1 MILPPPGN
9 SDDITVTSNDPW
21 FAFIP
26 SQRYGKGV
34 QIHAGINNRVF
45 GSPVTSSP
53 TTLTK
58 YVLVTSTLTFAAA
71 SAAAGITV
79 FIGND
84 IGVCS
89 RNHCTEFET
98 STAMAFLSWFTALP
112 SFLLNF
118 WLLASR

>member
-1 MILPPPGN
+1 MILLPPGN

-21 FAFIP
+21 
-26 SQRYGKGV
+26 
-34 QIHAGINNRVF
+34 
-45 GSPVTSSP
+45 
-53 TTLTK
+53 
-58 YVLVTSTLTFAAA
+58 VTSTLTFAAA